1 MKRLFAI
8 LLLSAAFTGLHA
20 QSELLPKGL
29 TVESYTDEFLDSLDV
44 RQKLEIND
52 YSMLGM
58 VPI

>member
-1 MKRLFAI
+1 MKRIFAI

-44 RQKLEIND
+44 RQKLEKND
-52 YSMLGM
+52 
-58 VPI
+58 